1 MVAKEKSGNPLDQ
14 IARAAS
20 AEGEKGAPPVHLWH
34 PPYCGDLDIRIA
46 GDGLWYYLGTP
57 IGREALVRLFASV
70 LRFDDD
76 GRYYLVT
83 PVEKIGITVEDAP
96 FMAVQMRVCGE
107 GDGQVIRF
115 ITNVGDEVTVD
126 DEHPLRFEQVGDQG
140 HVVPYVHI
148 RRGLEAKINRPV
160 FYDLMEH
167 GTTEEADGK
176 AYFGVW
182 SAGFFFPIVEAGL
195 LEGLMA

>member
-1 MVAKEKSGNPLDQ
+1 MVARQKSGNPLDQ
-14 IARAAS
+14 IARAAG
-20 AEGEKGAPPVHLWH
+20 AEGKKGPPPVHLWN

-76 GRYYLVT
+76 ERYYLVT

-96 FMAVQMRVCGE
+96 FIAIQMEVSGNGE
-107 GDGQVIRF
+107 DQVIRF
-115 ITNVGDEVTVD
+115 TTNVGDTVTVD
-126 DEHPLRFEQVGDQG
+126 DEHPLRFEQVGEEG

-148 RRGLEAKINRPV
+148 RRRLEAKVNRAV

-167 GTTEEADGK
+167 GATEETGNEG
-176 AYFGVW
+176 YFGVW
-182 SAGFFFPIVEAGL
+182 SAGLFFPIVKSDL
-195 LEGLMA
+195 WEGLR

>member
-115 ITNVGDEVTVD
+115 IISGIMPNEEGE
-126 DEHPLRFEQVGDQG
+126 EEPLVA
-140 HVVPYVHI
+140 HSWIHI
-148 RRGLEAKINRPV
+148 STFFAGKPR
-160 FYDLMEH
+160 
-167 GTTEEADGK
+167 DGS
-176 AYFGVW
+176 
-182 SAGFFFPIVEAGL
+182 SAR
-195 LEGLMA
+195 